1 MYHLVAHE
9 ITMANNSTAAT
20 RLHTIC
26 VLRLYGH
33 EHKHIGDMIGI
44 DPKSVSRILNTPR
57 GRDMMLDMQ
66 AKQVELAIDPIQ
78 QKLAEYAD
86 EAAMKLHDLLEA
98 DAENV
103 QRMAAKDILEMAGYT
118 PKRNAQ
124 EVKDVDTTIIVGQMN
139 IGEGASPTQ
148 IKESILENSGA
159 RYTPVEEVSNG
170 EQHNGRGHVQ
180 AEQGSD
186 EQVQAE
192 GFQRA
197 EHDTNGRR
205 DGDEDGERIQLSD
218 EAAEIRIGTLPGT
231 RWLSDKSGQRADDG
245 DSGREGIAP

>member
-1 MYHLVAHE
+1 
-9 ITMANNSTAAT
+9 
-20 RLHTIC
+20 
-26 VLRLYGH
+26 
-33 EHKHIGDMIGI
+33 MIGI
-44 DPKSVSRILNTPR
+44 DPKSVSRILNTPK

-86 EAAMKLHDLLEA
+86 EAALKLHDLLEA

-124 EVKDVDTTIIVGQMN
+124 EVKEVDTTIIVGQMN

-159 RYTPVEEVSNG
+159 RYTPIEEAG
-170 EQHNGRGHVQ
+170 DEQYNGRNDGQ
-180 AEQGSD
+180 AEQRGD
-186 EQVQAE
+186 EQEQAE
-192 GFQRA
+192 GIELAQ
-197 EHDTNGRR
+197 HDQNGRR
-205 DGDEDGERIQLSD
+205 ERSEDGIGVQLSD
-218 EAAEIRIGTLPGT
+218 ESAEIRIKPSPGT
-231 RWLSDKSGQRADDG
+231 RWLSNKGGNSTNDG
-245 DSGREGIAP
+245 DSGCEGIAP